1 MTKLIFLGPP
11 GAGKGTI
18 SQRLVKRQGMVQISA
33 GDLLRE
39 AVKKQTPLG
48 MKAKAYMEKGELVP
62 DQLVI
67 DLMVE
72 RIRQPD
78 CKQGFILDG
87 FPRTLAQAE
96 ALKKNRIE
104 VDKVVNFLVAEDIL
118 IRRLSG
124 RRMHRITGEIFN
136 IHTLLPPPG
145 TKEADLIQRPDDKPE
160 AVKKRLEVYKTDTMP
175 LIDFYNQEGR
185 LVNVDGEGDSEVVLG
200 RVLKAMQ

>member
-1 MTKLIFLGPP
+1 MKLIFLGPP

-18 SQRLVKRQGMVQISA
+18 SQRLVRKEGMVQISA

-39 AVKKQTPLG
+39 AVKKQTALG
-48 MKAKAYMEKGELVP
+48 MKAKSYMEKGELVP

-72 RIRQPD
+72 RVRRPD
-78 CKQGFILDG
+78 CKRGFILDG
-87 FPRTLAQAE
+87 FPRTIAQAE
-96 ALKKNRIE
+96 ALQRNKIPI
-104 VDKVVNFLVAEDIL
+104 DTVVNFTVAEETL

-136 IHTLLPPPG
+136 IHTLPPPPG

-160 AVKKRLEVYKTDTMP
+160 AIKKRIEVYKRETLP
-175 LIDFYNQEGR
+175 LIDFYEREGK
-185 LVNVDGEGDSEVVLG
+185 LVNVDGEGSSEKVLQG
-200 RVLKAMQ
+200 VLKAIA